1 MSLERLDKGPWRYV
15 GPRGKVPTFR
25 RVKDCKLHAAE
36 LRGVPSHPKG
46 APFCQYLSVFGG
58 WEDLESFVFPA
69 LDGARKRIQDL
80 LLVHDPK
87 ALTRLFATPLYRH
100 LSPLC
105 AYDATLATWS
115 YLYTKIR
122 CGIFVKI
129 SGGTIKLFIPF
140 YNPSYRN
147 SWPKPLPFS
156 LDGKTLCSYKT
167 YLEAKNK
174 VLKWPEAVEEDH
186 GRWWANGAVLCNV
199 TPPNGWG
206 DAYLAHLRDML
217 EAMCATKRVGDVE
230 FFINKRDNPVL
241 RLDGQDPCVLG
252 QKEGK
257 GRSYLRSPAYAP
269 VLSFYTSSAYG
280 DLLLP
285 AGEDWELA
293 TGAIFPPYAKADRS
307 PTSIQESVSL
317 PWSKRKDQAI
327 FRGSATGSGV
337 TCETNLRLALV
348 AKAKAM
354 AKAKAISSIDAGI
367 VKWAL
372 RDKVD
377 GGKVRFLHPPS
388 LPFDLSPYVPFRDQC
403 TYKVQIYVDGH
414 AAANRLGSMLLSG
427 SLILRLLPSPGS
439 TISLPDGHDSWLSR
453 YLNPYPWIRA
463 TKTSERETMK
473 RSERETMKRSRPKQN
488 ERVSWNCIECT
499 LETLKEAM
507 DWVHANDE
515 LAEGLAK
522 NAKHLARRLLSPS
535 FISSY
540 LAALLNGLH
549 AKTKGGQRS
558 TLFPRAG
565 PSYAKPLF
573 L

>member
-1 MSLERLDKGPWRYV
+1 MSFERLDKGPWRYV
-15 GPRGKVPTFR
+15 GQRGKVPTFR

-58 WEDLESFVFPA
+58 WEDLQSFVFPA

-87 ALTRLFATPLYRH
+87 ALTRLFAAPLYRH
-100 LSPLC
+100 LSPPN
-105 AYDATLATWS
+105 AFDATLATWS

-129 SGGTIKLFIPF
+129 SGGAIKLFVPF
-140 YNPSYRN
+140 YNPSFRN

-156 LDGKTLCSYKT
+156 LDGKTHCSYET
-167 YLEAKNK
+167 YLAAKNR
-174 VLKWPEAVEEDH
+174 VLKWPEGAEKDH
-186 GRWWANGAVLCNV
+186 GKWWANGAVLCNV
-199 TPPNGWG
+199 IPPNGWG

-252 QKEGK
+252 RRGLSCL
-257 GRSYLRSPAYAP
+257 GSPAYAP

-285 AGEDWELA
+285 TGEDWELA

-307 PTSIQESVSL
+307 PASIQESVSL
-317 PWSKRKDQAI
+317 SWSKRRNQAI

-337 TCETNLRLALV
+337 TCDTNLRLALV
-348 AKAKAM
+348 AKAET
-354 AKAKAISSIDAGI
+354 IPFIDAGI

-388 LPFDLSPYVPFRDQC
+388 LPFGLSPYVPFKDQC

-427 SLILRLLPSPGS
+427 SLILRLLPSAES

-453 YLNPYPWIRA
+453 YLSPYPWISLA
-463 TKTSERETMK
+463 KTGVAKTGDESI
-473 RSERETMKRSRPKQN
+473 KRSRPKRN
-488 ERVSWNCIECT
+488 EKVSWNCIDCT

-515 LAEGLAK
+515 LAEGLVK
-522 NAKHLARRLLSPS
+522 NAKNLAQRILSPS

-549 AKTKGGQRS
+549 AKTRGGQRS
-558 TLFPRAG
+558 SLFPRAG
-565 PSYAKPLF
+565 SSYAKPLF
-573 L
+573 YN